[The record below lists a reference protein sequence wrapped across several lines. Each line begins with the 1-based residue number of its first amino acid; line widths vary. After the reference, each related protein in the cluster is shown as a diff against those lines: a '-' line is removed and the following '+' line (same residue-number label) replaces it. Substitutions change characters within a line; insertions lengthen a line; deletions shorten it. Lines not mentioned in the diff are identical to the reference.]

1 MKVFKTKFVVAGA
14 IIGIALSFCFS
25 APVRAQE
32 DDKVVFKV
40 NEREIRASELAL
52 AGEELLP
59 YLRRLPAKD
68 RYPYIISFLIER
80 NLMAQAAIRAKV
92 GKSDAYNKIMRYY
105 QVMALQSVYLNQHIR
120 PLVSKQLVRETYEKE
135 KKSAKP
141 RQRAKASHIVVKT
154 KKEAD
159 DIFAKVSGGE
169 DFAQLAKTRSIDE
182 TAAQGGDL
190 GYFFAEEM
198 VKEFS
203 DVVFKLKPG
212 QIGGPVNTKWGWHV
226 IKLVEMRTVGPK
238 RFEDVERGIT
248 AILVQQKRRQEIVKM
263 KKIYKI
269 EYLDPDLIKLHK
281 IAQERKKQKE
291 KKSP

>member
-1 MKVFKTKFVVAGA
+1 MKVFKTKFVVTGA
-14 IIGIALSFCFS
+14 MIGIALSFCFS
-25 APVRAQE
+25 ALARAQE
-32 DDKVVFKV
+32 DDKVVLKI
-40 NEREIRASELAL
+40 NGQEIRASEVAF

-59 YLRRLPAKD
+59 YLRRLQAKD
-68 RYPYIISFLIER
+68 RYPYIIKSLIER
-80 NLMAQAAIRAKV
+80 NLMAQAAVAAKV
-92 GKSDAYNKIMRYY
+92 DKSDTYKKIMRYY
-105 QVMALQSVYLNQHIR
+105 QVKALRDVYLNRHII

-135 KKSAKP
+135 KKSVKP

-159 DIFAKVSGGE
+159 EIFAKVSGGE

-190 GYFFAEEM
+190 GSFFAEDM

-226 IKLVEMRTVGPK
+226 IKLVEMRAVGPLK
-238 RFEDVERGIT
+238 FEDVEGNIK
-248 AILVQQKRRQEIVKM
+248 AILIRQKIQQEVVKM
-263 KKIYKI
+263 RKVSKIQ
-269 EYLDPDLIKLHK
+269 YLDPDLIKLNE